1 MRSRK
6 DERIKKVSEGWWRGG
21 RDEGRGHKGGG
32 GVSRCHMTPYFK
44 AVQEESGRQ
53 KTLSACRLKRGMYT
67 ATQHCSQINLS
78 GRGQRWG
85 NVLFFSGKAE
95 TLKLQDVLC
104 LVWENHLPKG
114 QHRGGRS
121 VPDIYLHQNHTSMST
136 ACEGKTNYPQCRENS
151 AWCKRVAKVKLE
163 SKQNRRAHIWLKT
176 TLTFCKYLKKNPVQT
191 EPYSRG
197 FSLGISFVFSSL
209 NSTR

>member
-32 GVSRCHMTPYFK
+32 GGGSRCHMTPYFK

-176 TLTFCKYLKKNPVQT
+176 TLTFCKYLKKIQSKQNLTQEAFLLVLVLFFPA
-191 EPYSRG
+191 
-197 FSLGISFVFSSL
+197 
-209 NSTR
+209 

>member
-32 GVSRCHMTPYFK
+32 GGGSRCHMTPYFK

-95 TLKLQDVLC
+95 TLKLQDVLR

-176 TLTFCKYLKKNPVQT
+176 TLTFCKYLKKIQSKQNLTQEAFLLVLVLFFPA
-191 EPYSRG
+191 
-197 FSLGISFVFSSL
+197 
-209 NSTR
+209 